1 MGEAARQRWAVVA
14 SHWSPPPQAFEY
26 LLSLLPAEEREQC
39 NRFRQAED
47 RKRALVSRLLARA
60 AAAAALRLQPFSTEA
75 LVGWARTRGGK
86 PYVASPLPRPPHAP
100 NWNYSVSHEVRGWW
114 LKRRCRCHTHA
125 VDQWTYCCL
134 EKHGRPLAQWP
145 SPHLRP
151 NQRSSHAGGLCGAGL
166 RASVHLWLR
175 RGGAAAGAAGGGA
188 APGRLLP
195 QL

>member
-14 SHWSPPPQAFEY
+14 SHWSPPPRAFEY

-60 AAAAALRLQPFSTEA
+60 AAAAALRLQPFSAEA
-75 LVGWARTRGGK
+75 PVGWARTRGGK

-114 LKRRCRCHTHA
+114 LKRRCRCHTLAIDMPPDTLLLRQTRQAACA
-125 VDQWTYCCL
+125 VALT
-134 EKHGRPLAQWP
+134 P
-145 SPHLRP
+145 SP
-151 NQRSSHAGGLCGAGL
+151 
-166 RASVHLWLR
+166 
-175 RGGAAAGAAGGGA
+175 
-188 APGRLLP
+188 P
-195 QL
+195 QLTLITCRGTT